1 MPWAS
6 SPAAVP
12 AILGEQLAAG
22 DEIVFIS
29 SSGLHA
35 NGSSLAR
42 LIASRLAD
50 GYETALPSG
59 RSFGEALLDRSV
71 IYVPLVDALHAEGVD
86 VHYLS
91 HITGHGL
98 LKLMRPR
105 RDFTYRITALP
116 EVPEVLRF
124 LAAEAG
130 MDDHAAY
137 STLNMGA
144 GLRRL
149 RCAGKRRGCRAD
161 RRRPRAQH
169 PVLGGVVEDGPRRV
183 ILEPLSVTFESGE
196 LDLGPKSGP
205 DQ

>member
-12 AILGEQLAAG
+12 AILGERLAAG
-22 DEIVFIS
+22 DEIVFIA

-71 IYVPLVDALHAEGVD
+71 IYVPLIDALHAEGVD

-144 GLRRL
+144 GFAVYGAPGSGEDVVRIATGLGL
-149 RCAGKRRGCRAD
+149 STVARRG
-161 RRRPRAQH
+161 RRGWSTAGH
-169 PVLGGVVEDGPRRV
+169 P
-183 ILEPLSVTFESGE
+183 
-196 LDLGPKSGP
+196 
-205 DQ
+205 